1 MKTSSLFVQPY
12 SPLILKAVGLV
23 LIAGT
28 LLDYLVLTLPPNFL
42 DSTWLAALIT
52 EFVSRGTVPLLG
64 LGLMFL
70 GVWLDREG
78 ELSQPLPKAAF
89 LLSALLGLLFL
100 MMSPLY
106 VNSSRL
112 TSATQTRQINQQAEQ
127 EQRQL
132 NRLIEQ
138 QQQRVSSIL
147 SNKSQLAELE
157 QQLDSLDLPADQQAQ
172 LEQVRTTLNKV
183 KSDPKALE
191 AEAVKARTEGLAQIE
206 TRQKDALTQLQ
217 SGLRR
222 DRVRTAVSSLMFA
235 VGYAAIAW
243 TGLGGS
249 AKPGT
254 VKAKSAKSQVLKPN
268 RANSKAKKK
277 R

>member
-64 LGLMFL
+64 LGLLFL
-70 GVWLDREG
+70 GVWLDHEG

-127 EQRQL
+127 AQRQL